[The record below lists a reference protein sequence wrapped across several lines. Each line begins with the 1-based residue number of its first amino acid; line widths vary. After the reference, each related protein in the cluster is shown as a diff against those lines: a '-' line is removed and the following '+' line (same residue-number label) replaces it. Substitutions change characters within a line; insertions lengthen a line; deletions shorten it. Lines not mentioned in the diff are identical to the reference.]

1 MARYSSDAFK
11 INGPQH
17 LKDNVTTVGLIKN
30 PVKADNY
37 AAHLAKVIAS
47 TAFASSDVTLAIQGN
62 GDLMATMAAKSAVDP
77 SGTALISDDMSVIYY
92 SGSEVILCMEIT
104 DKAVTNDAGDTVN
117 IPATVHYN
125 REHSATA

>member
-1 MARYSSDAFK
+1 MARYSSNNFK

-47 TAFASSDVTLAIQGN
+47 VAFVSGDAVIAMQGN
-62 GDLMATMAAKSAVDP
+62 GDLMLTLAAKSAVDP
-77 SGTALISDDMSVIYY
+77 SGTALVSDDLSLVYY
-92 SGSEVILCMEIT
+92 SGTEIILCMEIT
-104 DKAVTNDAGDTVN
+104 DKAVSNDAGDTVN
-117 IPATVHYN
+117 LPATVHYE
-125 REHSATA
+125 RENSATV